1 MKGDLALDMIVK
13 FLIILVVAGVV
24 IGLFMMFSSDSK
36 DAVKNMFAPN
46 NTKETGFPKTIQ
58 QNSFSSGEVAN
69 YIDSCYSKM
78 SAIPATQQKDITCYV
93 LMANSAFS
101 NFVTSS
107 AITGALSAD
116 ARPRTSF
123 NTTFGRDYLK
133 INFIDIGDRIIV
145 S

>member
-24 IGLFMMFSSDSK
+24 IGLFMMFASDSK
-36 DAVKNMFAPN
+36 GAVKNMFAPN

-69 YIDSCYSKM
+69 YIESCYSKM
-78 SAIPATQQKDITCYV
+78 SAIPATEQKDITCYV
-93 LMANSAFS
+93 LMANSPFS

-107 AITGALSAD
+107 SVMNAMSSD
-116 ARPRTSF
+116 VRPRTTF
-123 NTTFGRDYLK
+123 NTAFDKDYLK
-133 INFIDIGDRIIV
+133 ISFVDLGDKIV
-145 S
+145 VS